1 MEEDE
6 GWLGELPVELLGC
19 NGKEVEDE
27 EEEDEE
33 EDELL
38 RGLKPFNGGEEEDA
52 GAADAD
58 VDADDEF
65 SGVG

>member
-6 GWLGELPVELLGC
+6 GWLGELPVELLCC

-38 RGLKPFNGGEEEDA
+38 RGLKPFM
-52 GAADAD
+52 
-58 VDADDEF
+58 
-65 SGVG
+65 